1 MPRKV
6 GDRVGV
12 VSHQDNGPQGTLYL
26 FGYGVYEGDF
36 VPEEAAGWMAEVDRE
51 VKATNPRLRLDNGKV
66 VYGCESWWGS
76 EEKVKQIEDAAK
88 KAGAPVVILDID
100 EVRKKFKEAEAAK
113 KKMGSPED

>member
-12 VSHQDNGPQGTLYL
+12 ASHQDKGPQGTLYI

-36 VPEEAAGWMAEVDRE
+36 VPEEAVGWMAEVDRE

-76 EEKVKQIEDAAK
+76 EEKVKQIEDAAR

-100 EVRKKFKEAEAAK
+100 EVRKKFTEAAK
-113 KKMGSPED
+113 KKAGSPED